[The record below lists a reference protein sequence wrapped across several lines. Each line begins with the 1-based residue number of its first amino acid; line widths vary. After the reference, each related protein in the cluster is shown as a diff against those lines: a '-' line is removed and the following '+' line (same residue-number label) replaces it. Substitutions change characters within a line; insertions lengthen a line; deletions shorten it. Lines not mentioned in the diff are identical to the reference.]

1 MSEFHPDTALVEAV
15 HPSPNHGARRG
26 SAPDAIVLHYT
37 GMASAEVA
45 LARLCD
51 AAAAVSCHYLIFE
64 NGAIY
69 QLVPEARR
77 AWHAGTSFWAGES
90 DMNSASIGIEL
101 ANGGADFGSPPFT
114 QAQVEA
120 AIALCR
126 DIIARRK
133 IPPQRILG
141 HSDIAPFRKSDPG
154 EAFPWASLAQAGIG
168 HYVEPVPIG
177 DDRPLIRGSTGA
189 EVEALQD
196 MLAVYGYDIA
206 VTALYEERTEAV
218 VTAFQRH
225 FRPARVDG
233 KADRSTLATLR
244 ALLAAL
250 PRLA

>member
-1 MSEFHPDTALVEAV
+1 MSEFHPDSALVEAV
-15 HPSPNHGARRG
+15 DPSPNHDVRRG

-37 GMASAEVA
+37 GMASAEAA

-51 AAAAVSCHYLIFE
+51 PAAGVSCHYLIFE
-64 NGAIY
+64 NGSIH
-69 QLVPEARR
+69 QLVPEERR
-77 AWHAGTSFWAGES
+77 AWHAGTSFWAGER

-101 ANGGADFGSPPFT
+101 ANGGPDFGSPPFAP
-114 QAQVEA
+114 AQIEA

-154 EAFPWASLAQAGIG
+154 EAFPWASLAEAGIG
-168 HYVEPVPIG
+168 HHVEPVPISE
-177 DDRPLIRGSTGA
+177 DRPLIRGSTGA

-196 MLAVYGYDIA
+196 MLAAYGYDIA

-233 KADRSTLATLR
+233 KADRSTLATLT
-244 ALLAAL
+244 ALLAAR
-250 PRLA
+250 PGPA